1 MTGMSIDEAAEFIN
15 TYMGRYPKLKAWIET
30 EGDNAVKYGYSTSI
44 NGRKRF
50 YKLPNPSDRDY
61 DKFISQIRRWAGNFP
76 IQASNADM
84 LKLAMKLIYLRIR
97 GGKMTNKPILSGRFK
112 LVVHDEI
119 VMEWTQEDVEVGK
132 VIMAECM
139 MEAYYMLISGI
150 KNKVDIMVG
159 DSWVH

>member
-1 MTGMSIDEAAEFIN
+1 MSIDEAAEFIDL
-15 TYMGRYPKLKAWIET
+15 YMGRYPKLKAWIER
-30 EGDNAVKYGYSTSI
+30 EGDNAIKYGHSTSI
-44 NGRKRF
+44 YGRKRF

-76 IQASNADM
+76 IQATNADM

-119 VMEWTQEDVEVGK
+119 VMEWIREEVEIGK
-132 VIMAECM
+132 KIMSECM
-139 MEAYYMLISGI
+139 LEAYYMLISGI
-150 KNKVDIMVG
+150 FNEVDVMEG